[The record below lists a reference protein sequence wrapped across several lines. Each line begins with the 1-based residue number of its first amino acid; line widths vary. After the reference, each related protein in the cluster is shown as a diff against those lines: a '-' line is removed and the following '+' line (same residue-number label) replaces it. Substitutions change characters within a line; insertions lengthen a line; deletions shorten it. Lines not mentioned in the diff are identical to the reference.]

1 MSDRMTNTEIED
13 VLTSIRRLVS
23 EEARFPFRSE
33 RRAMPE
39 EPADKLVLTPDFR
52 VSSDAEAAAEAV
64 PEPGPA
70 PVEAAAPEAPTMD
83 PAAAGSAEAAGNA
96 EPEPAEPEPAAPA
109 LHERV
114 AVLEAA
120 VSEGAEEFEPDG
132 SEVTP
137 SAYLSEPLPE
147 LAEDAAEPEAEAAA
161 EPEAVEVWPDTASE
175 TELATAPEEATAPD
189 EPVAPDDATVAAE
202 AIAPDALAEPEAAPE
217 AAAAE
222 EAAMDW
228 EEEPQPLPRFAHRA
242 EAEAGPGLFEE
253 PEADEL
259 DEEALREMIREVIR
273 EELQGSLGE
282 RITRNLRKLVR
293 AEVNR
298 ALAGR
303 EFGG

>member
-64 PEPGPA
+64 PEP
-70 PVEAAAPEAPTMD
+70 VEAAAPDAPAMD

-96 EPEPAEPEPAAPA
+96 EPEPAEPA

-147 LAEDAAEPEAEAAA
+147 LAEDAAEPEAEAAAA

-228 EEEPQPLPRFAHRA
+228 EEEPQPVPRFAHRA